1 MKVKKVKLLG
11 LLLAG
16 AALGPLQAGAAEF
29 TITSVK
35 ALTGPLAFVG
45 VPEANAVK
53 MAVDELNAANYLG
66 AGNSIKLI
74 SVDDQNDRA
83 QLTTALTR
91 ASKVDNALI
100 VLGGANSVLMIAIAP
115 LLNDLQIPFIS
126 TAQTAAP
133 LAASKWYLK
142 VTASSELQVAPLAQ
156 YAIDKVKPQRLAAI
170 WGRDN
175 DGHIN
180 NMKAFMG
187 PLAAKGVKPIAEE
200 TILISD
206 TDFGAVATKI
216 AAAKPDAIWLGA
228 NAAQAANLVIQ
239 LKQAGVSPNV
249 TMFGTAGLGVDY
261 IKIGGKAVENTF
273 FSIDYNDQSTSPLN
287 VKFAENYKRLYN
299 SAPDN
304 WAAVGYSET
313 LLAARAIK
321 ESMPNPTREKVLD
334 AIMKM
339 KDADMVL
346 GNGKWT
352 EKADRIPEYGPAVMV
367 IRNGKP
373 VPAN

>member
-1 MKVKKVKLLG
+1 MKFKLKALT

-16 AALGPLQAGAAEF
+16 AAISPLSAVAAEF
-29 TITSVK
+29 TIASIK

-66 AGNSIKLI
+66 AGNSIKLV
-74 SVDDQNDRA
+74 SNDDQNDRA
-83 QLTTALTR
+83 QITTLLTR
-91 ASKVDNALI
+91 AAKVDNALI
-100 VLGGANSVLMIAIAP
+100 VLGGANSVLMIAVAP
-115 LLNDLQIPFIS
+115 MLNELQIPMFA

-142 VTASSELQVAPLAQ
+142 VTASSEIQVAPLAQ
-156 YAIDKVKPQRLAAI
+156 YAVDKVKPQRLAAI

-206 TDFGAVATKI
+206 TDFGALATKI
-216 AAAKPDAIWLGA
+216 AAAKPDSIWLGA

-239 LKQAGVSPNV
+239 LKQAGVAPNV
-249 TMFGTAGLGVDY
+249 TFFGTAGLGADY
-261 IKIGGKAVENTF
+261 LKIGGKAVENTY
-273 FSIDYNDQSTSPLN
+273 FSIDFNDQSTAPLN
-287 VKFAENYKRLYN
+287 AKFRENYKKRFN
-299 SAPDN
+299 TEPDN

-321 ESMPNPTREKVLD
+321 DSMPNPTREKVLD

-339 KDADMVL
+339 RDADVVL
-346 GNGKWT
+346 GGGKWT
-352 EKADRIPEYGPAVMV
+352 QKADRIPDYGPAVMV
-367 IRNGKP
+367 IRNNKP

>member
-1 MKVKKVKLLG
+1 MKFKLKALT

-16 AALGPLQAGAAEF
+16 AAISPLSAVAAEF
-29 TITSVK
+29 TIASIK

-66 AGNSIKLI
+66 AGNSIKLV
-74 SVDDQNDRA
+74 SNDDQNDRA
-83 QLTTALTR
+83 QITTLLTR
-91 ASKVDNALI
+91 AAKVDNALI
-100 VLGGANSVLMIAIAP
+100 VLGGANSVLMIAVAP
-115 LLNDLQIPFIS
+115 MLNELQIPMFA

-142 VTASSELQVAPLAQ
+142 VTASSEIQVAPLAQ

-206 TDFGAVATKI
+206 TDFGALATKI
-216 AAAKPDAIWLGA
+216 AAAKPDSIWLGA

-239 LKQAGVSPNV
+239 LKQAGVAPNV
-249 TMFGTAGLGVDY
+249 TFFGTAGLGADY
-261 IKIGGKAVENTF
+261 LKIGGKAVENTY
-273 FSIDYNDQSTSPLN
+273 FSIDFNDQSTAPLN
-287 VKFAENYKRLYN
+287 AKFRENYKKRFN
-299 SAPDN
+299 TEPDN

-321 ESMPNPTREKVLD
+321 DSMPNPTREKVLD

-339 KDADMVL
+339 RDADVVL
-346 GNGKWT
+346 GGGKWT
-352 EKADRIPEYGPAVMV
+352 QKADRIPDYGPAVMV
-367 IRNGKP
+367 IRNNKP

>member
-1 MKVKKVKLLG
+1 MKFKLNALT

-16 AALGPLQAGAAEF
+16 AAISPLSAVAAEF
-29 TITSVK
+29 TIASIK

-66 AGNSIKLI
+66 AGNSIKLV
-74 SVDDQNDRA
+74 SNDDQNDRA
-83 QLTTALTR
+83 QITTLLTR
-91 ASKVDNALI
+91 AAKVDNALI
-100 VLGGANSVLMIAIAP
+100 VLGGANSVLMIAVAP
-115 LLNDLQIPFIS
+115 MLNELQIPMFA

-142 VTASSELQVAPLAQ
+142 VTASSEVQVAPLAQ
-156 YAIDKVKPQRLAAI
+156 YAVDKVKPQRLAAI

-206 TDFGAVATKI
+206 TDFGALATKI
-216 AAAKPDAIWLGA
+216 AAAKPDSIWLGA

-239 LKQAGVSPNV
+239 LKQAGVAPNV
-249 TMFGTAGLGVDY
+249 TFFGTAGLGADY
-261 IKIGGKAVENTF
+261 LKIGGKAVENTY
-273 FSIDYNDQSTSPLN
+273 FSIDFNDQSTAPLN
-287 VKFAENYKRLYN
+287 AKFRENYKKRFN
-299 SAPDN
+299 TEPDN

-321 ESMPNPTREKVLD
+321 DSMPNPTREKVLD

-339 KDADMVL
+339 RDADVVL
-346 GNGKWT
+346 GGGKWT
-352 EKADRIPEYGPAVMV
+352 QKADRIPDYGPAVMV
-367 IRNGKP
+367 IRNNKP

>member
-1 MKVKKVKLLG
+1 MKVKSRFLAP
-11 LLLAG
+11 LLA
-16 AALGPLQAGAAEF
+16 AAVLSPLQTSAAEF
-29 TITSVK
+29 TIASVK

-66 AGNSIKLI
+66 VGNSIKLI
-74 SVDDQNDRA
+74 QTDDQNDRA
-83 QLTTALTR
+83 QITTALTR
-91 ASKVDNALI
+91 AAKVDNALI
-100 VLGGANSVLMIAIAP
+100 VLGGANSVLMIAMAP
-115 LLNDLQIPFIS
+115 ILNDLQIPMFA

-142 VTASSELQVAPLAQ
+142 VTASSELQVAPLAA
-156 YAIDKVKPQRLAAI
+156 YAGDKVKPQRLAAI

-187 PLAAKGVKPIAEE
+187 PLAAKGIKPIAEE

-206 TDFGAVATKI
+206 TDFGAVSTKI
-216 AAAKPDAIWLGA
+216 AAAKPDAIWLGS

-239 LKQAGVSPNV
+239 LKQAGVAPNV
-249 TMFGTAGLGVDY
+249 VLFGTAGLGADY
-261 IKIGGKAVENTF
+261 LKIGGQAVENTYF
-273 FSIDYNDQSTSPLN
+273 AIDYNDQSKAPLN
-287 VKFAENYKRLYN
+287 VKFAENYKKLYN
-299 SAPDN
+299 TAPDN

-321 ESMPNPTREKVLD
+321 DAMPNPTREKVLE
-334 AIMKM
+334 AIMKL
-339 KDADMVL
+339 KDVDVVM
-346 GNGKWT
+346 GSGKWT
-352 EKADRIPEYGPAVMV
+352 QKPDRIPEYGPAVMV
-367 IRNGKP
+367 IRGGKP
-373 VPAN
+373 VPVN

>member
-1 MKVKKVKLLG
+1 MKLKSTVVA
-11 LLLAG
+11 LLAAG
-16 AALGPLQAGAAEF
+16 ATLASVSASAAEF
-29 TITSVK
+29 TIASIK

-53 MAVDELNAANYLG
+53 MAIDELNAANYLG
-66 AGNSIKLI
+66 AGNSIKLV
-74 SVDDQNDRA
+74 SNDDQNDRA
-83 QLTTALTR
+83 QITTLLTR
-91 ASKVDNALI
+91 AAKVDNALI

-115 LLNDLQIPFIS
+115 LLNDLQIPMFA

-142 VTASSELQVAPLAQ
+142 VTASSELQVAPLAK
-156 YAIDKVKPQRLAAI
+156 YAVEKVKPQRLAAI

-187 PLAAKGVKPIAEE
+187 PLAAAGIKPIAEE
-200 TILISD
+200 TILIGD
-206 TDFGAVATKI
+206 TDFGALATKI
-216 AAAKPDAIWLGA
+216 AAAKPDAIWLGS

-261 IKIGGKAVENTF
+261 LKIGGKAVDNTYF
-273 FSIDYNDQSTSPLN
+273 AIDFNDQSTAPMN
-287 VKFAENYKRLYN
+287 VKFRENYKKRYN
-299 SAPDN
+299 TEPDN
-304 WAAVGYSET
+304 WAAVGYSEA

-321 ESMPNPTREKVLD
+321 DSMPNPTREKVLE
-334 AIMKM
+334 AVMKL
-339 KDADMVL
+339 KDADVVL

-352 EKADRIPEYGPAVMV
+352 QKADRIPEYGPAVMV
-367 IRNGKP
+367 IKNGKP
-373 VPAN
+373 TPTN

>member
-1 MKVKKVKLLG
+1 MKFKLKTLT
-11 LLLAG
+11 LLLAS
-16 AALGPLQAGAAEF
+16 AAISPLSAVAAEF
-29 TITSVK
+29 TIASIK

-66 AGNSIKLI
+66 AGNSIKLV
-74 SVDDQNDRA
+74 SNDDQNDRA
-83 QLTTALTR
+83 QITTLLTR
-91 ASKVDNALI
+91 AAKVDNALI
-100 VLGGANSVLMIAIAP
+100 VLGGANSVLMIAVAP
-115 LLNDLQIPFIS
+115 MLNELQIPMFA

-142 VTASSELQVAPLAQ
+142 VTASSEIQVAPLAQ
-156 YAIDKVKPQRLAAI
+156 YAVDKVKPQRLAAI

-206 TDFGAVATKI
+206 TDFGALATKI
-216 AAAKPDAIWLGA
+216 AAAKPDSIWLGA

-239 LKQAGVSPNV
+239 LKQAGVAPNV
-249 TMFGTAGLGVDY
+249 AFFGTAGLGADY
-261 IKIGGKAVENTF
+261 LKIGGKAVDNTY
-273 FSIDYNDQSTSPLN
+273 FSIDFNDQSTAPLN
-287 VKFAENYKRLYN
+287 AKFRENYKKRFN
-299 SAPDN
+299 TEPDN

-321 ESMPNPTREKVLD
+321 DSMPNPTREKVLD

-339 KDADMVL
+339 RDADVVL
-346 GNGKWT
+346 GGGKWT
-352 EKADRIPEYGPAVMV
+352 QKADRIPDYGPAVMV
-367 IRNGKP
+367 IRNNKP

>member
-1 MKVKKVKLLG
+1 MKFKLKALT

-16 AALGPLQAGAAEF
+16 AAISPRSAVAAEF
-29 TITSVK
+29 TIASIK

-66 AGNSIKLI
+66 AGNSIKLV
-74 SVDDQNDRA
+74 SNDDQNDRA
-83 QLTTALTR
+83 QITTLLTR
-91 ASKVDNALI
+91 AAKVDNALI
-100 VLGGANSVLMIAIAP
+100 VLGGANSVLMIAVAP
-115 LLNDLQIPFIS
+115 MLNELQIPMFA

-142 VTASSELQVAPLAQ
+142 VTASSEVQVAPLAQ
-156 YAIDKVKPQRLAAI
+156 YAVDKVKPQRLAAI

-206 TDFGAVATKI
+206 TDFGALATKI
-216 AAAKPDAIWLGA
+216 AAAKPDSIWLGA

-239 LKQAGVSPNV
+239 LKQAGVAPNV
-249 TMFGTAGLGVDY
+249 TFFGTAGLGADY
-261 IKIGGKAVENTF
+261 LKIGGKAVENTY
-273 FSIDYNDQSTSPLN
+273 FSIDFNDQSTAPLN
-287 VKFAENYKRLYN
+287 AKFRENYKKRFN
-299 SAPDN
+299 TEPDN

-321 ESMPNPTREKVLD
+321 DSMPNPTREKVLD

-339 KDADMVL
+339 RDADVVL
-346 GNGKWT
+346 GGGKWT
-352 EKADRIPEYGPAVMV
+352 QKADRIPDYGPAVMV
-367 IRNGKP
+367 IRNNKP

>member
-1 MKVKKVKLLG
+1 MKLKSTVLALLT
-11 LLLAG
+11 AG
-16 AALGPLQAGAAEF
+16 AALASLPASAAEY
-29 TITSVK
+29 TIASIK

-53 MAVDELNAANYLG
+53 MAIDELNAANYLG
-66 AGNSIKLI
+66 AGNTLKLV
-74 SVDDQNDRA
+74 SNDDQNDRA
-83 QLTTALTR
+83 QITTLLTR
-91 ASKVDNALI
+91 AAKVDNALI

-115 LLNDLQIPFIS
+115 LLNDLQIPMFA

-142 VTASSELQVAPLAQ
+142 VTASSELQVAPLAK
-156 YAIDKVKPQRLAAI
+156 YAVEKVKPQRLAAI

-187 PLAAKGVKPIAEE
+187 PLAAAGIKPVAEE
-200 TILISD
+200 TILIGD
-206 TDFGAVATKI
+206 TDFGALATKI

-261 IKIGGKAVENTF
+261 LKIGGKAVDNTYF
-273 FSIDYNDQSTSPLN
+273 AIDFNDQSTAPMN
-287 VKFAENYKRLYN
+287 VKFRENYKKRYN
-299 SAPDN
+299 TEPDN
-304 WAAVGYSET
+304 WAAVGYSEA

-321 ESMPNPTREKVLD
+321 DSMPNPTREKVLE
-334 AIMKM
+334 AVMKL
-339 KDADMVL
+339 KDADVVL
-346 GNGKWT
+346 GNGKWSQ
-352 EKADRIPEYGPAVMV
+352 KADRIPEYGPAVMV
-367 IRNGKP
+367 IKNGKP
-373 VPAN
+373 TPTN

>member
-1 MKVKKVKLLG
+1 MRGISKLRG

-16 AALGPLQAGAAEF
+16 AVLGSFPVAAAEY
-29 TITSVK
+29 TIASVK

-53 MAVDELNAANYLG
+53 MAVDELNASNYLG
-66 AGNSIKLI
+66 AGNSIKLV
-74 SVDDQNDRA
+74 SNDDQNDRA
-83 QLTTALTR
+83 QITTLLTR
-91 ASKVDNALI
+91 AAKVDNALI
-100 VLGGANSVLMIAIAP
+100 VLGGANSVLMIAVAP
-115 LLNDLQIPFIS
+115 LLNDLQIPMIS

-156 YAIDKVKPQRLAAI
+156 YAIDKIKPQRLAAL

-187 PLAAKGVKPIAEE
+187 PLAAKGFKPIAEE

-206 TDFGAVATKI
+206 TDFGALSTKI
-216 AAAKPDAIWLGA
+216 AAAKPDAVWLGA

-239 LKQAGVSPNV
+239 LKQAGVSSNV
-249 TMFGTAGLGVDY
+249 VLFGTAGLGVDY
-261 IKIGGKAVENTF
+261 LKVGGKAVENTY
-273 FSIDYNDQSTSPLN
+273 FSIDYNDQSTNPMN
-287 VKFAENYKRLYN
+287 VRFAQNYQKRFN
-299 SAPDN
+299 TPPDN

-313 LLAARAIK
+313 MIAARAIK
-321 ESMPNPTREKVLD
+321 DSMPNPTREKVLD

-339 KDADMVL
+339 KGADVVL
-346 GNGKWT
+346 GGGKWT
-352 EKADRIPEYGPAVMV
+352 QKADRIPEYGPAVMV
-367 IRNGKP
+367 VRNNKP
-373 VPAN
+373 VPAQ

>member
-1 MKVKKVKLLG
+1 MKFKLKALT

-16 AALGPLQAGAAEF
+16 AAISPLSAVAAEF
-29 TITSVK
+29 TIASIK

-66 AGNSIKLI
+66 AGNSIKLV
-74 SVDDQNDRA
+74 SNDDQNDRA
-83 QLTTALTR
+83 QITTLLTR
-91 ASKVDNALI
+91 AAKVDNALI
-100 VLGGANSVLMIAIAP
+100 VLGGANSVLMIAVAP
-115 LLNDLQIPFIS
+115 MLNELQIPMFA

-142 VTASSELQVAPLAQ
+142 VTASSEIQVAPLAQ
-156 YAIDKVKPQRLAAI
+156 YAVDKVKPQRLAAI

-206 TDFGAVATKI
+206 TDFGALATKI
-216 AAAKPDAIWLGA
+216 AAAKPDSIWLGA

-239 LKQAGVSPNV
+239 LKQAGVAPNV
-249 TMFGTAGLGVDY
+249 TFFGTAGLGADY
-261 IKIGGKAVENTF
+261 LKIGGKAVENTY
-273 FSIDYNDQSTSPLN
+273 FSIDFNDQSTAPLN
-287 VKFAENYKRLYN
+287 AKFRENYKKRFN
-299 SAPDN
+299 TEPDN

-321 ESMPNPTREKVLD
+321 DSMPNPTREKVLD

-339 KDADMVL
+339 RDADVVL

-352 EKADRIPEYGPAVMV
+352 QKADRIPDYGPAVMV
-367 IRNGKP
+367 IRNNKP

>member
-1 MKVKKVKLLG
+1 MKIKLHILA
-11 LLLAG
+11 LLAG
-16 AALGPLQAGAAEF
+16 AALGSVPATAAEF
-29 TITSVK
+29 TIASVK

-74 SVDDQNDRA
+74 SNDDQNDRA
-83 QLTTALTR
+83 QMTTLLTR
-91 ASKVDNALI
+91 AAKVDNALI
-100 VLGGANSVLMIAIAP
+100 VLGGANSVLMIAMAP
-115 LLNDLQIPFIS
+115 LLNDLQIPMFA

-133 LAASKWYLK
+133 LATTKWYLK

-187 PLAAKGVKPIAEE
+187 PLGAKGMKPIAEE

-206 TDFGAVATKI
+206 TDFGAVSTKI
-216 AAAKPDAIWLGA
+216 AAAKPDAIWLGS

-239 LKQAGVSPNV
+239 LKQAGVASNV
-249 TMFGTAGLGVDY
+249 VLFGTAGLGADY
-261 IKIGGKAVENTF
+261 LKIGGQAVENTYF
-273 FSIDYNDQSTSPLN
+273 AIDYNDQSKAPLN

-299 SAPDN
+299 TAPDN
-304 WAAVGYSET
+304 WAAVGYSEA

-321 ESMPNPTREKVLD
+321 DSMPNPTREKVLE
-334 AIMKM
+334 AIMKL
-339 KDADMVL
+339 KDADVVM
-346 GNGKWT
+346 GSGKWSQ
-352 EKADRIPEYGPAVMV
+352 KADRIPEYGPAVMV
-367 IRNGKP
+367 IRGGKP
-373 VPAN
+373 VPVN

>member
-1 MKVKKVKLLG
+1 MKFKLKALT

-16 AALGPLQAGAAEF
+16 AAISPLSAVAAEF
-29 TITSVK
+29 TIASIK

-66 AGNSIKLI
+66 AGNSIKLV
-74 SVDDQNDRA
+74 SNDDQNDRA
-83 QLTTALTR
+83 QITTLLTR
-91 ASKVDNALI
+91 AAKVDNALI
-100 VLGGANSVLMIAIAP
+100 VLGGANSVLMIAVAP
-115 LLNDLQIPFIS
+115 MLNELQIPMFA

-156 YAIDKVKPQRLAAI
+156 YAVDKVKPQRLAAI

-206 TDFGAVATKI
+206 TDFGALATKI
-216 AAAKPDAIWLGA
+216 AAAKPDSIWLGA

-239 LKQAGVSPNV
+239 LKQAGVAPNV
-249 TMFGTAGLGVDY
+249 TFFGTAGLGADY
-261 IKIGGKAVENTF
+261 LKIGGKAVENTY
-273 FSIDYNDQSTSPLN
+273 FSIDFNDQSTAPLN
-287 VKFAENYKRLYN
+287 AKFRENYKKRFN
-299 SAPDN
+299 TEPDN

-321 ESMPNPTREKVLD
+321 DSMPNPTREKVLD

-339 KDADMVL
+339 RDADVVL
-346 GNGKWT
+346 GGGKWT
-352 EKADRIPEYGPAVMV
+352 QKADRIPDYGPAVMV
-367 IRNGKP
+367 IRNNKP

>member
-1 MKVKKVKLLG
+1 MKFKLKALT

-16 AALGPLQAGAAEF
+16 AAISPLSAVAAEF
-29 TITSVK
+29 TIASIK

-66 AGNSIKLI
+66 AGNSIKLV
-74 SVDDQNDRA
+74 SNDDQNDRA
-83 QLTTALTR
+83 QITTLLTR
-91 ASKVDNALI
+91 AAKVDNALI
-100 VLGGANSVLMIAIAP
+100 VLGGANSVLMIAVAP
-115 LLNDLQIPFIS
+115 ILNELQIPMFA

-142 VTASSELQVAPLAQ
+142 VTASSEVQVAPLAQ
-156 YAIDKVKPQRLAAI
+156 YAVDKVKPQRLAAI

-206 TDFGAVATKI
+206 TDFGALATKI
-216 AAAKPDAIWLGA
+216 AAAKPDSIWLGA

-249 TMFGTAGLGVDY
+249 TFFGTAGLGADY
-261 IKIGGKAVENTF
+261 LKIGGKAVENTY
-273 FSIDYNDQSTSPLN
+273 FSIDFNDQSTAPLN
-287 VKFAENYKRLYN
+287 AKFRENYKKRFN
-299 SAPDN
+299 TEPDN

-321 ESMPNPTREKVLD
+321 DSMPNPTREKVLD

-339 KDADMVL
+339 RDADVVL
-346 GNGKWT
+346 GGGKWT
-352 EKADRIPEYGPAVMV
+352 QKADRIPDYGPAVMV
-367 IRNGKP
+367 IRNNKP

>member
-1 MKVKKVKLLG
+1 MKFKLKALT

-16 AALGPLQAGAAEF
+16 AAISPLSAVAAEF
-29 TITSVK
+29 TIASIK

-66 AGNSIKLI
+66 AGNSIKLV
-74 SVDDQNDRA
+74 SNDDQNDRA
-83 QLTTALTR
+83 QITTLLTR
-91 ASKVDNALI
+91 AAKVDNALI
-100 VLGGANSVLMIAIAP
+100 VLGGANSVLMIAVAP
-115 LLNDLQIPFIS
+115 MLNELQIPMFA

-142 VTASSELQVAPLAQ
+142 VTASSEVQVAPLAQ
-156 YAIDKVKPQRLAAI
+156 YAVDKVKPQRLAAI

-206 TDFGAVATKI
+206 TDFGALATKI
-216 AAAKPDAIWLGA
+216 AAAKPDSIWLGA

-239 LKQAGVSPNV
+239 LKQAGVAPNV
-249 TMFGTAGLGVDY
+249 TFFGTAGLGADY
-261 IKIGGKAVENTF
+261 LKIGGKAVENTY
-273 FSIDYNDQSTSPLN
+273 FSIDFNDQSTAPLN
-287 VKFAENYKRLYN
+287 AKFRENYKKRFN
-299 SAPDN
+299 TEPDN

-313 LLAARAIK
+313 LLAARATK
-321 ESMPNPTREKVLD
+321 DSMPNPTREKVLD

-339 KDADMVL
+339 RDADVVL
-346 GNGKWT
+346 GGGKWT
-352 EKADRIPEYGPAVMV
+352 QKADRIPDYGPAVMV
-367 IRNGKP
+367 IRNNKP

>member
-1 MKVKKVKLLG
+1 MKFKLKALT

-16 AALGPLQAGAAEF
+16 AAISPLSAVAAEF
-29 TITSVK
+29 TIASIK

-53 MAVDELNAANYLG
+53 MAVDELNAATYLG
-66 AGNSIKLI
+66 AGNSIKLV
-74 SVDDQNDRA
+74 SNDDQNDRA
-83 QLTTALTR
+83 QITTLLTR
-91 ASKVDNALI
+91 AAKVDNALI
-100 VLGGANSVLMIAIAP
+100 VLGGANSVLMIAVAP
-115 LLNDLQIPFIS
+115 MLNELQIPMFA

-142 VTASSELQVAPLAQ
+142 VTASSEVQVAPLAQ
-156 YAIDKVKPQRLAAI
+156 YAVDKVKPQRLAAI

-206 TDFGAVATKI
+206 TDFGALATKI
-216 AAAKPDAIWLGA
+216 AAAKPDSIWLGA

-239 LKQAGVSPNV
+239 LKQAGVAPNV
-249 TMFGTAGLGVDY
+249 TFFGTAGLGADY
-261 IKIGGKAVENTF
+261 LKIGGKAVENTY
-273 FSIDYNDQSTSPLN
+273 FSIDFNDQSTAPLN
-287 VKFAENYKRLYN
+287 AKFRENYKKRFN
-299 SAPDN
+299 TEPDN

-321 ESMPNPTREKVLD
+321 DSMPNPTREKVLD

-339 KDADMVL
+339 RDADVVL
-346 GNGKWT
+346 GGGKWT
-352 EKADRIPEYGPAVMV
+352 QKADRIPDYGPAVMV
-367 IRNGKP
+367 IRNNKP

>member
-1 MKVKKVKLLG
+1 MKLKSTVVA
-11 LLLAG
+11 LLAAG
-16 AALGPLQAGAAEF
+16 ATLASVSASAAEF
-29 TITSVK
+29 TIASIK

-53 MAVDELNAANYLG
+53 MAIDELNAANYLG
-66 AGNSIKLI
+66 AGNSIKLV
-74 SVDDQNDRA
+74 SNDDQNDRA
-83 QLTTALTR
+83 QITTLLTR
-91 ASKVDNALI
+91 AAKVDNALI

-115 LLNDLQIPFIS
+115 LLNDLQIPMFA

-142 VTASSELQVAPLAQ
+142 VTASSELQVAPLAK
-156 YAIDKVKPQRLAAI
+156 YAVEKGKPQRLAAI

-187 PLAAKGVKPIAEE
+187 PLAAAGIKPIAEE
-200 TILISD
+200 TILIGD
-206 TDFGAVATKI
+206 TDFGALATKI
-216 AAAKPDAIWLGA
+216 AAAKPDAIWLGS

-261 IKIGGKAVENTF
+261 LKIGGKAVDNTYF
-273 FSIDYNDQSTSPLN
+273 AIDFNDQSTAPMN
-287 VKFAENYKRLYN
+287 VKFRENYKKRYN
-299 SAPDN
+299 TEPDN
-304 WAAVGYSET
+304 WAAVGYSEA

-321 ESMPNPTREKVLD
+321 DSMPNPTREKVLE
-334 AIMKM
+334 AVMKL
-339 KDADMVL
+339 KDADVVL

-352 EKADRIPEYGPAVMV
+352 QKADRIPEYGPAVMV
-367 IRNGKP
+367 IKNGKP
-373 VPAN
+373 TPTN

>member
-1 MKVKKVKLLG
+1 MKLKSTI
-11 LLLAG
+11 LAVLTTSLALASLP
-16 AALGPLQAGAAEF
+16 AAAAEF
-29 TITSVK
+29 TIASVK

-53 MAVDELNAANYLG
+53 MAIDELNAANYLG

-74 SVDDQNDRA
+74 SNDDQNDRA
-83 QLTTALTR
+83 QITTLLTR
-91 ASKVDNALI
+91 SAKVDNALI
-100 VLGGANSVLMIAIAP
+100 VLGGANSVLMIAVAP
-115 LLNDLQIPFIS
+115 LLNELQIPLFA

-133 LAASKWYLK
+133 IAVSKWYLK
-142 VTASSELQVAPLAQ
+142 IAASSELQVAPLAQ
-156 YAIDKVKPQRLAAI
+156 YAVEKVKPQRLAAI

-187 PLAAKGVKPIAEE
+187 PLAAKGVKPMVEE

-206 TDFGAVATKI
+206 TDFGALATKI

-239 LKQAGVSPNV
+239 LKQAGVSPTV
-249 TMFGTAGLGVDY
+249 ALFGTAGLGVDY
-261 IKIGGKAVENTF
+261 LKIGGKAVENTYF
-273 FSIDYNDQSTSPLN
+273 AIDFNDQSTAALN
-287 VKFAENYKRLYN
+287 VKFRENYKKRFN
-299 SAPDN
+299 SEPDN
-304 WAAVGYSET
+304 WAAVGYSEA

-321 ESMPNPTREKVLD
+321 DAMPNPTREKVLD
-334 AIMKM
+334 AIMKLRE
-339 KDADMVL
+339 ADVVL

-352 EKADRIPEYGPAVMV
+352 QKADRIPEYGPAVMV

-373 VPAN
+373 SPVN

>member
-1 MKVKKVKLLG
+1 MKLKSTVVA
-11 LLLAG
+11 LLAAG
-16 AALGPLQAGAAEF
+16 ATLASVSASAAEF
-29 TITSVK
+29 TIASIK

-53 MAVDELNAANYLG
+53 MAIDELNAANYLG
-66 AGNSIKLI
+66 AGNSIKLV
-74 SVDDQNDRA
+74 SNDDQNDRA
-83 QLTTALTR
+83 QITTLLTR
-91 ASKVDNALI
+91 AAKVDNALI

-115 LLNDLQIPFIS
+115 LLNDLQIPMFA

-142 VTASSELQVAPLAQ
+142 VTASSELQVAPLAK
-156 YAIDKVKPQRLAAI
+156 YAVEKVKPQRLAAI

-187 PLAAKGVKPIAEE
+187 PLAAAGIKPIAEE
-200 TILISD
+200 TILIGD
-206 TDFGAVATKI
+206 TDFGALATKI
-216 AAAKPDAIWLGA
+216 AAAKPDAIWLGS

-261 IKIGGKAVENTF
+261 LKIGGKAVDNTYF
-273 FSIDYNDQSTSPLN
+273 AIDFNDQSTAPMN
-287 VKFAENYKRLYN
+287 VKFRENYKKRYN
-299 SAPDN
+299 TEPDN
-304 WAAVGYSET
+304 WAAVGYSEA

-321 ESMPNPTREKVLD
+321 DSMPNPTREKVLE
-334 AIMKM
+334 AVMKL
-339 KDADMVL
+339 KDADVVL
-346 GNGKWT
+346 GGGKWT
-352 EKADRIPEYGPAVMV
+352 QKADRIPEYGPAVMV
-367 IRNGKP
+367 IKNGKP
-373 VPAN
+373 TPTN

>member
-1 MKVKKVKLLG
+1 MKLKSTVLA
-11 LLLAG
+11 LLA
-16 AALGPLQAGAAEF
+16 AGATLASVSASAAEY
-29 TITSVK
+29 TIASIK

-53 MAVDELNAANYLG
+53 MAIDELNAANYLG
-66 AGNSIKLI
+66 AGNSFKLV
-74 SVDDQNDRA
+74 SNDDQNDRA
-83 QLTTALTR
+83 QITTLLTR
-91 ASKVDNALI
+91 AAKVDNALI

-115 LLNDLQIPFIS
+115 LLNDLQIPMFA

-142 VTASSELQVAPLAQ
+142 VTASSELQVAPLAK
-156 YAIDKVKPQRLAAI
+156 YAVEKVKPQRLAAI

-187 PLAAKGVKPIAEE
+187 PLAAAGIKPIAEE
-200 TILISD
+200 TILIGD
-206 TDFGAVATKI
+206 TDFGALATKI
-216 AAAKPDAIWLGA
+216 AAAKPDAIWLGS

-261 IKIGGKAVENTF
+261 LKIGGKAVDNTYF
-273 FSIDYNDQSTSPLN
+273 AIDFNDQSTAPMN
-287 VKFAENYKRLYN
+287 VKFRENYKKRYN
-299 SAPDN
+299 TEPDN
-304 WAAVGYSET
+304 WAAVGYSEA

-321 ESMPNPTREKVLD
+321 DSMPNPTREKVLE
-334 AIMKM
+334 AVMKL
-339 KDADMVL
+339 KDADVVL
-346 GNGKWT
+346 GGGKWT
-352 EKADRIPEYGPAVMV
+352 QKADRIPEYGPAVMV
-367 IRNGKP
+367 IKNGKP
-373 VPAN
+373 TPTN

>member
-1 MKVKKVKLLG
+1 MKFKLKALT

-16 AALGPLQAGAAEF
+16 AAISPLSAVAAEF
-29 TITSVK
+29 TIASIK

-66 AGNSIKLI
+66 AGNSIKLV
-74 SVDDQNDRA
+74 SNDDQNDRA
-83 QLTTALTR
+83 QITTLLTR
-91 ASKVDNALI
+91 AAKVDNALI
-100 VLGGANSVLMIAIAP
+100 VLGGANSVLMIAVAP
-115 LLNDLQIPFIS
+115 MLNELQIPMFA

-142 VTASSELQVAPLAQ
+142 VTASSEVQVAPLAQ
-156 YAIDKVKPQRLAAI
+156 YAVDKVKPQRLAAI

-206 TDFGAVATKI
+206 TDFGALATKI
-216 AAAKPDAIWLGA
+216 AAAKPDSIWLGA

-239 LKQAGVSPNV
+239 LKQAGVAPNV
-249 TMFGTAGLGVDY
+249 TFFGTAGLGADY
-261 IKIGGKAVENTF
+261 LKIGGKAVENTY
-273 FSIDYNDQSTSPLN
+273 FSIDFNDQSTAPLN
-287 VKFAENYKRLYN
+287 AKFRENYKKRFN
-299 SAPDN
+299 TEPDN

-321 ESMPNPTREKVLD
+321 DSMPNPTREKVLD

-339 KDADMVL
+339 RDADVVL
-346 GNGKWT
+346 GGGKWT
-352 EKADRIPEYGPAVMV
+352 QKADRIPDYGPAVMV
-367 IRNGKP
+367 IRNNKP

>member
-1 MKVKKVKLLG
+1 MKFKSKALT

-16 AALGPLQAGAAEF
+16 AAISPLSAVAAEF
-29 TITSVK
+29 TIASIK

-66 AGNSIKLI
+66 AGNSIKLV
-74 SVDDQNDRA
+74 SNDDQNDRA
-83 QLTTALTR
+83 QITTLLTR
-91 ASKVDNALI
+91 AAKVDNALI
-100 VLGGANSVLMIAIAP
+100 VLGGANSVLMIAVAP
-115 LLNDLQIPFIS
+115 MLNELQIPMFA

-142 VTASSELQVAPLAQ
+142 VTASSEIQVAPLAQ
-156 YAIDKVKPQRLAAI
+156 YAVDKVKPQRLAAI

-206 TDFGAVATKI
+206 TDFGALATKI
-216 AAAKPDAIWLGA
+216 AAAKPDSIWLGA

-239 LKQAGVSPNV
+239 LKQAGVAPNV
-249 TMFGTAGLGVDY
+249 AFFGTAGLGADY
-261 IKIGGKAVENTF
+261 LKIGGKAVDNTY
-273 FSIDYNDQSTSPLN
+273 FSIDFNDQSTAPLN
-287 VKFAENYKRLYN
+287 AKFRENYKKRFN
-299 SAPDN
+299 TEPDN

-321 ESMPNPTREKVLD
+321 DSMPNPTREKVLD

-339 KDADMVL
+339 RDADVVL
-346 GNGKWT
+346 GGGKWT
-352 EKADRIPEYGPAVMV
+352 QKADRIPDYGPAVMV
-367 IRNGKP
+367 IRNNKP

>member
-1 MKVKKVKLLG
+1 MQFKSRILI
-11 LLLAG
+11 LLLASVG
-16 AALGPLQAGAAEF
+16 LASLPAMAAEF

-91 ASKVDNALI
+91 AAKVDNALI
-100 VLGGANSVLMIAIAP
+100 VLGGANSVLMIAMAP
-115 LLNDLQIPFIS
+115 LLNDLQIPMFA

-156 YAIDKVKPQRLAAI
+156 YAVDKVKPQRIAAI

-187 PLAAKGVKPIAEE
+187 PLAAKGIKPIAEE

-206 TDFGAVATKI
+206 TDFGAVSTKI
-216 AAAKPDAIWLGA
+216 AAAKPDAIWLGS

-249 TMFGTAGLGVDY
+249 VFFGTAGLGADY
-261 IKIGGKAVENTF
+261 LKIGGKAVDNTY
-273 FSIDYNDQSTSPLN
+273 FSIDYNDQSTAPLN
-287 VKFAENYKRLYN
+287 VKFADNYKKLYN
-299 SAPDN
+299 TAPDN

-321 ESMPNPTREKVLD
+321 ESMPNPTREKVLE

-339 KDADMVL
+339 KDADVVL
-346 GNGKWT
+346 GNGKWS
-352 EKADRIPEYGPAVMV
+352 EKADRIPEYGPSVMV

-373 VPAN
+373 TPVN

>member
-1 MKVKKVKLLG
+1 MKFKLKALT
-11 LLLAG
+11 LLLAS
-16 AALGPLQAGAAEF
+16 AAISPVSAVAAEF
-29 TITSVK
+29 TIASIK

-66 AGNSIKLI
+66 AGNSIKLV
-74 SVDDQNDRA
+74 SNDDQNDRA
-83 QLTTALTR
+83 QITTLLTR
-91 ASKVDNALI
+91 AAKVDNALI
-100 VLGGANSVLMIAIAP
+100 VLGGANSVLMIAVAP
-115 LLNDLQIPFIS
+115 MLNELQIPMFS

-156 YAIDKVKPQRLAAI
+156 YAVDKVKPQRLAAI

-206 TDFGAVATKI
+206 TDFGALATKI
-216 AAAKPDAIWLGA
+216 AAAKPDSIWLGA

-239 LKQAGVSPNV
+239 LKQAGVAPNV
-249 TMFGTAGLGVDY
+249 AFFGTAGLGADY
-261 IKIGGKAVENTF
+261 LKIGGKAVENTY
-273 FSIDYNDQSTSPLN
+273 FSIDFNDQSTAPLN
-287 VKFAENYKRLYN
+287 AKFRENYKKRFN
-299 SAPDN
+299 TEPDN

-321 ESMPNPTREKVLD
+321 DSMPNPTREKVLD

-339 KDADMVL
+339 RDADVVL
-346 GNGKWT
+346 GSGKWT
-352 EKADRIPEYGPAVMV
+352 QKADRIPDYGPAVMV
-367 IRNGKP
+367 IRNNKP

>member
-1 MKVKKVKLLG
+1 MKLKSTVLALLT
-11 LLLAG
+11 AG
-16 AALGPLQAGAAEF
+16 AALASLPASAAEY
-29 TITSVK
+29 TIASIK

-53 MAVDELNAANYLG
+53 MAIDELNAANYLG
-66 AGNSIKLI
+66 AGNTLKLV
-74 SVDDQNDRA
+74 SNDDQNDRA
-83 QLTTALTR
+83 QITTLLTR
-91 ASKVDNALI
+91 AAKVDNALI

-115 LLNDLQIPFIS
+115 LLNDLQIPMFA

-142 VTASSELQVAPLAQ
+142 VTASSELQVAPLAK
-156 YAIDKVKPQRLAAI
+156 YAVEKVKPQRLAAI

-187 PLAAKGVKPIAEE
+187 PLAAAGIKPVAEE
-200 TILISD
+200 TILIGD
-206 TDFGAVATKI
+206 TDFGALATKI

-261 IKIGGKAVENTF
+261 LKIGGKAVENTYF
-273 FSIDYNDQSTSPLN
+273 AIDFNDQSTAPMN
-287 VKFAENYKRLYN
+287 VKFRENYKKRYN
-299 SAPDN
+299 TEPDN
-304 WAAVGYSET
+304 WAAVGYSEA

-321 ESMPNPTREKVLD
+321 DSMPNPTREKVLE
-334 AIMKM
+334 AVMKLR
-339 KDADMVL
+339 DADVVL
-346 GNGKWT
+346 GNGKWSQ
-352 EKADRIPEYGPAVMV
+352 KADRIPEYGPAVMV
-367 IRNGKP
+367 IKNGKP
-373 VPAN
+373 TPTN

>member
-1 MKVKKVKLLG
+1 MKFKLKALS

-16 AALGPLQAGAAEF
+16 AAISPLSAVAAEF
-29 TITSVK
+29 TIASIK

-66 AGNSIKLI
+66 AGNSIKLV
-74 SVDDQNDRA
+74 SNDDQNDRA
-83 QLTTALTR
+83 QITTLLTR
-91 ASKVDNALI
+91 AAKVDNALI
-100 VLGGANSVLMIAIAP
+100 VLGGANSVLMIAVAP
-115 LLNDLQIPFIS
+115 ILNELQIPMFA

-142 VTASSELQVAPLAQ
+142 VTASSEIQVAPLAQ
-156 YAIDKVKPQRLAAI
+156 YAVDKVKPQRLAAI

-206 TDFGAVATKI
+206 TDFGALATKI
-216 AAAKPDAIWLGA
+216 AAAKPDSIWLGA

-239 LKQAGVSPNV
+239 LKQAGVAPNV
-249 TMFGTAGLGVDY
+249 TFFGTAGLGADY
-261 IKIGGKAVENTF
+261 LKIGGKAVENTY
-273 FSIDYNDQSTSPLN
+273 FSIDFNDQSTAPLN
-287 VKFAENYKRLYN
+287 AKFRENYKKRFN
-299 SAPDN
+299 TEPDN

-321 ESMPNPTREKVLD
+321 DSMPNPTREKVLD

-339 KDADMVL
+339 RDADVVL
-346 GNGKWT
+346 GGGKWT
-352 EKADRIPEYGPAVMV
+352 QKADRIPDYGPAVMV
-367 IRNGKP
+367 IRNNKP

>member
-1 MKVKKVKLLG
+1 
-11 LLLAG
+11 LLAG
-16 AALGPLQAGAAEF
+16 AAISPLSAVAAEF
-29 TITSVK
+29 TIASIK

-66 AGNSIKLI
+66 AGNSIKLV
-74 SVDDQNDRA
+74 SNDDQNDRA
-83 QLTTALTR
+83 QITTLLTR
-91 ASKVDNALI
+91 AAKVDNALI
-100 VLGGANSVLMIAIAP
+100 VLGGANSVLMIAVAP
-115 LLNDLQIPFIS
+115 ILNELQIPMFA

-187 PLAAKGVKPIAEE
+187 PLAAKGVKPMAEE

-206 TDFGAVATKI
+206 TDFGALATKI
-216 AAAKPDAIWLGA
+216 AAAKPDSIWLGA

-239 LKQAGVSPNV
+239 LKQAGVAPNV
-249 TMFGTAGLGVDY
+249 AFFGTAGLGADY
-261 IKIGGKAVENTF
+261 LKIGGKAVENTY
-273 FSIDYNDQSTSPLN
+273 FSIDFNDQSTAPLN
-287 VKFAENYKRLYN
+287 ANFRENYKKRFN
-299 SAPDN
+299 TEPDN

-321 ESMPNPTREKVLD
+321 DSMPNPTREKVLD

-339 KDADMVL
+339 RDADVVL
-346 GNGKWT
+346 GSGKWT
-352 EKADRIPEYGPAVMV
+352 QKADRIPDYGPAVMV
-367 IRNGKP
+367 IRNNKP

>member
-1 MKVKKVKLLG
+1 MKLKSTVLALLT
-11 LLLAG
+11 AG
-16 AALGPLQAGAAEF
+16 AALASLPASAAEY
-29 TITSVK
+29 TIASIK

-53 MAVDELNAANYLG
+53 MAIDELNAANYLG
-66 AGNSIKLI
+66 AGNTLKLV
-74 SVDDQNDRA
+74 SNDDQNDRA
-83 QLTTALTR
+83 QITTLLTR
-91 ASKVDNALI
+91 AAKVDNALI

-115 LLNDLQIPFIS
+115 LLNDLQIPMFA

-142 VTASSELQVAPLAQ
+142 VTASSELQVAPLAK
-156 YAIDKVKPQRLAAI
+156 YAVEKVKPQRLAAI

-187 PLAAKGVKPIAEE
+187 PLAAAGIKPVAEE
-200 TILISD
+200 TILIGD
-206 TDFGAVATKI
+206 TDFGALATKI

-261 IKIGGKAVENTF
+261 LKIGGKAVENTYF
-273 FSIDYNDQSTSPLN
+273 AIDFNDQSTAPMN
-287 VKFAENYKRLYN
+287 VKFRENYKKRYN
-299 SAPDN
+299 TEPDN
-304 WAAVGYSET
+304 WAAVGYSEA

-321 ESMPNPTREKVLD
+321 DSMPNPTREKVLE
-334 AIMKM
+334 AVMKL
-339 KDADMVL
+339 KDAEVVL
-346 GNGKWT
+346 GNGKWSQ
-352 EKADRIPEYGPAVMV
+352 KADRIPEYGPAVMV
-367 IRNGKP
+367 IKNGKP
-373 VPAN
+373 TPTN

>member
-1 MKVKKVKLLG
+1 MRGISKLRG

-16 AALGPLQAGAAEF
+16 AVLGSFPVAAAEY
-29 TITSVK
+29 TIASVK

-53 MAVDELNAANYLG
+53 MAVDELNASNYLG
-66 AGNSIKLI
+66 AGNSIKLV
-74 SVDDQNDRA
+74 SNDDQNDRA
-83 QLTTALTR
+83 QITTLLTR
-91 ASKVDNALI
+91 AAKVDNALI
-100 VLGGANSVLMIAIAP
+100 VLGGANSVLMIAVAP
-115 LLNDLQIPFIS
+115 LLNDLQIPMIS

-156 YAIDKVKPQRLAAI
+156 YAIDKIKPQRLAAI

-187 PLAAKGVKPIAEE
+187 PLAAKGFKPIAEE

-206 TDFGAVATKI
+206 TDFGALSTKI
-216 AAAKPDAIWLGA
+216 AAAKPDAVWLGA

-239 LKQAGVSPNV
+239 LKQAGVSSNV
-249 TMFGTAGLGVDY
+249 VLFGTAGLGVDY
-261 IKIGGKAVENTF
+261 LKVGGKAVENTY
-273 FSIDYNDQSTSPLN
+273 FSIDYNDQSTNPMN
-287 VKFAENYKRLYN
+287 VRFAQNYQKRFN
-299 SAPDN
+299 TPPDN

-313 LLAARAIK
+313 MIAARAIK
-321 ESMPNPTREKVLD
+321 DSMPNPTREKVLD

-339 KDADMVL
+339 KGADVVL
-346 GNGKWT
+346 GGGKWT
-352 EKADRIPEYGPAVMV
+352 QKADRIPEYGPAVMV
-367 IRNGKP
+367 VRNNKP
-373 VPAN
+373 VPAQ

>member
-1 MKVKKVKLLG
+1 MKIRSQVLALLA
-11 LLLAG
+11 AG
-16 AALGPLQAGAAEF
+16 AALVPAHSMAAEF
-29 TITSVK
+29 TIASIK

-74 SVDDQNDRA
+74 SNDDQNDRA
-83 QLTTALTR
+83 QITTLLTR
-91 ASKVDNALI
+91 AAKVDNALI
-100 VLGGANSVLMIAIAP
+100 VLGGANSVLMIAVAP
-115 LLNDLQIPFIS
+115 LLNDLQIPMFA

-133 LAASKWYLK
+133 LAVTKWYLK

-156 YAIDKVKPQRLAAI
+156 FAIDRIKPQRLAAI

-180 NMKAFMG
+180 NMKAFMT
-187 PLAAKGVKPIAEE
+187 PLAAKGIKPIAEE

-206 TDFGAVATKI
+206 TDFGALATKI

-228 NAAQAANLVIQ
+228 NAAQAANLVVQ
-239 LKQAGVSPNV
+239 LKQAGVSPTV
-249 TMFGTAGLGVDY
+249 TFFGTAGLGVDY
-261 IKIGGKAVENTF
+261 LKIGGKAVDNTF
-273 FSIDYNDQSTSPLN
+273 FSIDYNDQSSAPLN

-299 SAPDN
+299 TAPDN
-304 WAAVGYSET
+304 WAAVGYSEA

-321 ESMPNPTREKVLD
+321 DSMPNPTREKVLA

-339 KDADMVL
+339 RDADVVL
-346 GNGKWT
+346 GSGKWT

-367 IRNGKP
+367 VRNNKP